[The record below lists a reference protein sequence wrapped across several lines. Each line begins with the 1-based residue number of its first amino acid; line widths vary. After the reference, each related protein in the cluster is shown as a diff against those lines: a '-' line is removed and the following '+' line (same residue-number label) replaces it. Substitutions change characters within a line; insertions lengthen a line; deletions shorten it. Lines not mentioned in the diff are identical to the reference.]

1 MIDLEVEHKRVMV
14 DVQRVIDLREREVR
28 IANEKTEDM
37 NIELRQIEQ

>member
-1 MIDLEVEHKRVMV
+1 VIDLEVEHKRVMV